1 MKRLLP
7 RSLRGQLLLVTLAAL
22 AIAQGLSLWL
32 FADERALAVQAALVQ
47 ETAGRAANVAMLL
60 ENANAA
66 ETAAIQQAANSP
78 LVRFSLAPSPAVER
92 SDQGGQEVATL
103 IAGQLG
109 RQPGDDVRVETHA
122 NGAAPPPLP
131 QMQMQQG
138 MRQMHGGMGS
148 MPMSAVEMSISIRLQ
163 RGGWLNVDTRFH
175 RPPLQRAWRSV
186 ATFTV
191 TAALIALALWVALGR
206 LTGPLRRLAEMTG
219 RFGRGEP
226 TEALTAT
233 GPEELQNLTRAFND
247 MQDRIRRFVDDRTR
261 LLAALG
267 HDLRS
272 PLTALR
278 VRVEMV
284 EDDEN
289 RERLVATVEE
299 MQHMVE
305 ATLSFARG
313 MAVNETA
320 ETLDLGGYVSAL
332 VSEMAEAG
340 EAVTY
345 SPTDRSIKARL
356 RPTATRRAL
365 RNLIGNAARYGERA
379 RVSVGDGRG
388 GVTVIID
395 DDGPGIADA
404 DMARVF
410 DPFVRLETSRSR
422 ETGGT
427 GLGLS
432 IAQSIVQAQGGSIV
446 LKNRPDGGL
455 RATVTLPMDA
465 PAGSPVQQAD
475 VG

>member
-1 MKRLLP
+1 VNRLLP

-60 ENANAA
+60 ETANDA
-66 ETAAIQQAANSP
+66 ESTAIQQAANSP
-78 LVRFSLAPSPAVER
+78 LVRFSLDPAPAVDH
-92 SDQGGQEVATL
+92 SDHDGQNVATL
-103 IAGQLG
+103 IAGELD
-109 RQPGDDVRVETHA
+109 RQPGNDIRVETHA
-122 NGAAPPPLP
+122 NGPAQTPLP
-131 QMQMQQG
+131 QMPQG
-138 MRQMHGGMGS
+138 MGRMNMGMGMGMGTMS
-148 MPMSAVEMSISIRLQ
+148 MTAVEMSISIRLD

-175 RPPLQRAWRSV
+175 RPPLQWAWRSV

-206 LTGPLRRLAEMTG
+206 LTGPLRRLAEMTA
-219 RFGRGEP
+219 RFGRGEA
-226 TEALTAT
+226 TEPLPAS
-233 GPEELQNLTRAFND
+233 GPEEVVNLTRAFND
-247 MQDRIRRFVDDRTR
+247 MRDRIGRFVDDRTR

-278 VRVEMV
+278 VRAEMV
-284 EDDEN
+284 DDDEN
-289 RERLVATVEE
+289 RERLVATIEE

-305 ATLSFARG
+305 ATLAFARG
-313 MAVNETA
+313 MAANEAA
-320 ETLDLGGYVSAL
+320 ETLDLGDYVATL

-345 SPTDRSIKARL
+345 SPSERSVKARL
-356 RPTATRRAL
+356 RPAATRRAL

-379 RVSVGDGRG
+379 RVSIDAARNGFAV
-388 GVTVIID
+388 VIE
-395 DDGPGIADA
+395 DDGPGIPPA

-410 DPFVRLETSRSR
+410 DPFVRLENSRSR
-422 ETGGT
+422 ETGGS
-427 GLGLS
+427 GLGLA
-432 IAQSIVQAQGGSIV
+432 IAQSIVQAQGGNIV
-446 LKNRPDGGL
+446 LENLPGGGL

-465 PAGSPVQQAD
+465 PPVANPPQS
-475 VG
+475 G

>member
-1 MKRLLP
+1 MSRLLP
-7 RSLRGQLLLVTLAAL
+7 RSLRAQLLLVTLAAL

-47 ETAGRAANVAMLL
+47 ETAGRAANVALLL
-60 ENANAA
+60 ETANDA
-66 ETAAIQQAANSP
+66 ETTAIQQAANSP
-78 LVRFSLAPSPAVER
+78 LVRFSLASSPAVER
-92 SDQGGQEVATL
+92 SDQGGQQVATL

-109 RQPGDDVRVETHA
+109 RQSGDDVRVETRA
-122 NGAAPPPLP
+122 NSAAPAPLP
-131 QMQMQQG
+131 QMQQG
-138 MRQMHGGMGS
+138 MRRMNMGMDR
-148 MPMSAVEMSISIRLQ
+148 MAMTAVEMSISIRLQ

-175 RPPLQRAWRSV
+175 RPPLQRAWRGI

-233 GPEELQNLTRAFND
+233 GPEELRNLTRAFND

-278 VRVEMV
+278 VRAEMV

-313 MAVNETA
+313 MAANETA
-320 ETLDLGGYVSAL
+320 ETLDLGGYVAAL
-332 VSEMAEAG
+332 ASEMAEAG

-365 RNLIGNAARYGERA
+365 RNLIANAARYGERA
-379 RVSVGDGRG
+379 RVSVQADHG
-388 GVTVIID
+388 GVAVIID
-395 DDGPGIADA
+395 DDGPGIAQD

-432 IAQSIVQAQGGSIV
+432 IAQSIVQAQGGSIR
-446 LKNRPDGGL
+446 LENRPDGGL

-465 PAGSPVQQAD
+465 ATANVQHSDTKAG
-475 VG
+475 